1 MSNYTPR
8 LLDNYNKEIKSSLSK
23 KLNNSEYQFD
33 ILEGEPTVFLED
45 GREVPKRLIDQY
57 EKDLII
63 ETLQYRLE
71 NDNHLTQE
79 MTLKDNL
86 EDLMSKLEGEE

>member
-1 MSNYTPR
+1 MQTTGLQMSNENS
-8 LLDNYNKEIKSSLSK
+8 LADLD
-23 KLNNSEYQFD
+23 
-33 ILEGEPTVFLED
+33 
-45 GREVPKRLIDQY
+45 IDQY

-86 EDLMSKLEGEE
+86 EDLMSKLEGDE

>member
-1 MSNYTPR
+1 MQTTGLQMSNET
-8 LLDNYNKEIKSSLSK
+8 
-23 KLNNSEYQFD
+23 
-33 ILEGEPTVFLED
+33 ILADVD
-45 GREVPKRLIDQY
+45 IDQY

-71 NDNHLTQE
+71 HDDHLIQE

>member
-1 MSNYTPR
+1 MQTTGLQMSNE
-8 LLDNYNKEIKSSLSK
+8 NSLA
-23 KLNNSEYQFD
+23 D
-33 ILEGEPTVFLED
+33 VD
-45 GREVPKRLIDQY
+45 IDQY

-71 NDNHLTQE
+71 HDAHLIQE

>member
-1 MSNYTPR
+1 MQTTGLQMSNE
-8 LLDNYNKEIKSSLSK
+8 NSLA
-23 KLNNSEYQFD
+23 
-33 ILEGEPTVFLED
+33 
-45 GREVPKRLIDQY
+45 EVDIDQY

-71 NDNHLTQE
+71 HDDHLIQE

>member
-1 MSNYTPR
+1 MSN
-8 LLDNYNKEIKSSLSK
+8 DHSLVDV
-23 KLNNSEYQFD
+23 E
-33 ILEGEPTVFLED
+33 
-45 GREVPKRLIDQY
+45 IDQY

-86 EDLMSKLEGEE
+86 EDLMSKLEGNE

>member
-1 MSNYTPR
+1 MINEQG
-8 LLDNYNKEIKSSLSK
+8 LVDV
-23 KLNNSEYQFD
+23 D
-33 ILEGEPTVFLED
+33 
-45 GREVPKRLIDQY
+45 IDQY

-86 EDLMSKLEGEE
+86 EVLMSKLEGEEYRTIALIGGQWYNINIVIQRLWQKDLQ

>member
-1 MSNYTPR
+1 MQTTGLQMSNE
-8 LLDNYNKEIKSSLSK
+8 NSLA
-23 KLNNSEYQFD
+23 D
-33 ILEGEPTVFLED
+33 VD
-45 GREVPKRLIDQY
+45 IDQY

-71 NDNHLTQE
+71 HDDHLIQE
-79 MTLKDNL
+79 MTLKYHL

>member
-1 MSNYTPR
+1 MSN
-8 LLDNYNKEIKSSLSK
+8 DHSLVDV
-23 KLNNSEYQFD
+23 E
-33 ILEGEPTVFLED
+33 
-45 GREVPKRLIDQY
+45 IDQY

-71 NDNHLTQE
+71 HDDHLIQE

>member
-1 MSNYTPR
+1 MQTTGLQMSNE
-8 LLDNYNKEIKSSLSK
+8 NSLA
-23 KLNNSEYQFD
+23 D
-33 ILEGEPTVFLED
+33 VD
-45 GREVPKRLIDQY
+45 IDQY

-71 NDNHLTQE
+71 HDDHLIQE

-86 EDLMSKLEGEE
+86 EDLMSKLEGEG

>member
-1 MSNYTPR
+1 MINEQG
-8 LLDNYNKEIKSSLSK
+8 LVDV
-23 KLNNSEYQFD
+23 D
-33 ILEGEPTVFLED
+33 
-45 GREVPKRLIDQY
+45 IDQY

-63 ETLQYRLE
+63 ETLQYTQE

>member
-1 MSNYTPR
+1 MSNEQG
-8 LLDNYNKEIKSSLSK
+8 LIDVE
-23 KLNNSEYQFD
+23 
-33 ILEGEPTVFLED
+33 
-45 GREVPKRLIDQY
+45 IDQY

-71 NDNHLTQE
+71 NDDNLIQE

-86 EDLMSKLEGEE
+86 EDLMFKLEGDE

>member
-1 MSNYTPR
+1 MQTTGLQMSNE
-8 LLDNYNKEIKSSLSK
+8 NSLA
-23 KLNNSEYQFD
+23 D
-33 ILEGEPTVFLED
+33 VD
-45 GREVPKRLIDQY
+45 IDQY

-71 NDNHLTQE
+71 HDDHLIQE

-86 EDLMSKLEGEE
+86 EYLMSKLEGEE

>member
-1 MSNYTPR
+1 MQTTGLQMSNE
-8 LLDNYNKEIKSSLSK
+8 NSLA
-23 KLNNSEYQFD
+23 D
-33 ILEGEPTVFLED
+33 VD
-45 GREVPKRLIDQY
+45 IDQY

-71 NDNHLTQE
+71 HDDHLIQE

-86 EDLMSKLEGEE
+86 EDLISKLEGEE

>member
-1 MSNYTPR
+1 MQTTGLQMSNE
-8 LLDNYNKEIKSSLSK
+8 NSLA
-23 KLNNSEYQFD
+23 D
-33 ILEGEPTVFLED
+33 VD
-45 GREVPKRLIDQY
+45 IDQY

-71 NDNHLTQE
+71 HDDHLIQE
-79 MTLKDNL
+79 KTLKDNL

>member
-1 MSNYTPR
+1 MQTTGLQMSNE
-8 LLDNYNKEIKSSLSK
+8 NSLADV
-23 KLNNSEYQFD
+23 D
-33 ILEGEPTVFLED
+33 ID
-45 GREVPKRLIDQY
+45 KY

-71 NDNHLTQE
+71 HDDHLIQE